1 MPIIMKKVLAALFAV
16 ALGLNIN
23 AQVPDY
29 VPTEGLVGWW
39 PLDGNADDQVGTNDG
54 ILIGCTE
61 SENRFEMS
69 GKALEFDGLDD
80 HISLDTYF
88 NGQMMSSVSYS
99 IWLNT
104 IGSETDQYVSGKE
117 GFWRS
122 IYILISETNSIGFGG
137 TSQGVYF
144 GLSSDDNIIQLGN
157 WHHFVVTFE
166 ESMIKLFLDG
176 LLIAEG
182 PSSASL
188 LDYQFYAA
196 GNSTAT
202 NYVGARHPVSPGI
215 CHFFNGSLDDFGLWN
230 RALTEEEVLA
240 LYNADPPI
248 TGCTD
253 PTACNYNEE
262 ATSDDG
268 GCIPSGC
275 METEAC
281 NYNALAE
288 CEGEECDYTC
298 CPGPGC
304 CSAGMF
310 WDYELEQCMNYET
323 CQEDLD
329 GDGVIGVNDLM
340 QLLSSFGTDCAQAEE
355 PETTE
360 FTCGDPVSYHGYDY
374 TTVQI
379 GDQCW
384 FAENLRT
391 ELYANSDSIPANLI
405 NSVWQSTTS
414 GAQMIYANSS
424 GNLEQYGRL
433 YNWYAVNDERQVCP
447 SGWHVP
453 TDEQFKSLEMYLGMS
468 ESDAN
473 STGWDR
479 GTDEGAQLKA
489 SASDSP
495 SWNGSNISG
504 FHGLSGGQRFG
515 GGDFGDDQYGLWWS
529 GTDSSGSAWTRILS
543 IYHQTVKRDVV
554 PHNHGLSIR
563 CLKDAE

>member
-1 MPIIMKKVLAALFAV
+1 
-16 ALGLNIN
+16 
-23 AQVPDY
+23 
-29 VPTEGLVGWW
+29 
-39 PLDGNADDQVGTNDG
+39 
-54 ILIGCTE
+54 
-61 SENRFEMS
+61 
-69 GKALEFDGLDD
+69 
-80 HISLDTYF
+80 
-88 NGQMMSSVSYS
+88 
-99 IWLNT
+99 
-104 IGSETDQYVSGKE
+104 
-117 GFWRS
+117 
-122 IYILISETNSIGFGG
+122 
-137 TSQGVYF
+137 
-144 GLSSDDNIIQLGN
+144 
-157 WHHFVVTFE
+157 
-166 ESMIKLFLDG
+166 
-176 LLIAEG
+176 
-182 PSSASL
+182 
-188 LDYQFYAA
+188 
-196 GNSTAT
+196 
-202 NYVGARHPVSPGI
+202 
-215 CHFFNGSLDDFGLWN
+215 
-230 RALTEEEVLA
+230 
-240 LYNADPPI
+240 
-248 TGCTD
+248 
-253 PTACNYNEE
+253 
-262 ATSDDG
+262 
-268 GCIPSGC
+268 
-275 METEAC
+275 
-281 NYNALAE
+281 
-288 CEGEECDYTC
+288 
-298 CPGPGC
+298 
-304 CSAGMF
+304 
-310 WDYELEQCMNYET
+310 MNYET